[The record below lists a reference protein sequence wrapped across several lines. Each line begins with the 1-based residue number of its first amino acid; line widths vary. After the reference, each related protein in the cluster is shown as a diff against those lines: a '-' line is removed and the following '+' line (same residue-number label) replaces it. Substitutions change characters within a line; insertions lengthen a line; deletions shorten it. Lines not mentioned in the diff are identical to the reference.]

1 MSGQLYALLPVY
13 IRQRDLETDGQP
25 LRALLDVVDEQ
36 MTVIETD
43 IARLY
48 ENWFIETCSEWAVP
62 YIADLIGYRP
72 LLAGA
77 AGVGPR
83 ADVADAIRMR
93 RRKGTLAVLE
103 DVARNVAGWPAVA
116 IEYERLI
123 AVVQAMNDAEPR
135 RGRTVD
141 LRDADALR
149 AIGEPAD
156 RTSHTVEVRRPGSHR
171 APGRYGAG
179 SVEVVVSKLHAAS
192 VSRSDAHAAGESH
205 EGCYTFD
212 ALGFDVRLVAAGD
225 PLVRPLR
232 RAQLAEDLGRLYG
245 PERSLAIWQ
254 RPPGNRTALEL
265 VARER
270 VVVADLRAWRFRPAR
285 DEVAV
290 DPERGRLRFA
300 PGHEPHAV
308 VVRYHCATAAD
319 LGAGEYA
326 RDLDA
331 IEPVFRVAHGG
342 REEHGHLRAALRA
355 WRAAHAPRAAIEFGD
370 SHVYDE
376 HDVTIELGDDQYLEI
391 RAADGTRPV
400 VRFPQTS
407 AGRANMLRVTG
418 GARSTLVLDGL
429 LLDGGIEI
437 AGDVGTVIVRRSTIV
452 PRAGIIELLSPTARL
467 EVERSIVGTVRVI
480 ADETQQE
487 PNQIAFVSSI
497 VDAYDHAGAAIGGI
511 DAEPAFADGSFD
523 RVTVFGHVKLH
534 GLVSAQDSIFVHPV
548 HVERR
553 QTGCMRFS
561 YVAPHSHTPA
571 RYACL
576 PAAGGPA
583 PRFLSTHFMAP
594 GYARLSGDG
603 PPEIAAG
610 AEDDA
615 EIGAFHD
622 TFEPLRAANLRQ
634 RLAEFAPLDVD
645 VGIRYVREA

>member
-25 LRALLDVVDEQ
+25 LRALLEVVEEQ
-36 MTVIETD
+36 MTIVETD
-43 IARLY
+43 IAQLY
-48 ENWFIETCSEWAVP
+48 ENWFIETCSDWAVP
-62 YIADLIGYRP
+62 YIGDLIGYRP
-72 LLAGA
+72 LRAGA
-77 AGVGPR
+77 AGVVPR
-83 ADVADAIRMR
+83 GDVADAIRMR

-123 AVVQAMNDAEPR
+123 AVVQAIGDAEPR

-141 LRDADALR
+141 LRDAHALR

-156 RTSHTVEVRRPGSHR
+156 RASHTVEIRRPGSHR
-171 APGRYGAG
+171 APGRYGVG
-179 SVEVVVSKLHAAS
+179 SVELVVSKLHAAS
-192 VSRSDAHAAGESH
+192 VSRSDAHAAGELH

-212 ALGFDVRLVAAGD
+212 ALGFNVQLVAAGD
-225 PLVRPLR
+225 PLVLPLR
-232 RAQLAEDLGRLYG
+232 RAELAADLARLYG
-245 PERSLAIWQ
+245 AERSLAIWQ
-254 RPPGNRTALEL
+254 RPPGKRTTLEL
-265 VARER
+265 IARER
-270 VVVADLRAWRFRPAR
+270 IVVADLGSWRFRPKSG
-285 DEVAV
+285 EVAV

-300 PGHEPHAV
+300 PGHEPQAV
-308 VVRYHCATAAD
+308 VVRYHYATAAD

-331 IEPVFRVAHGG
+331 IEPVFPVVHGG

-355 WRAAHAPRAAIEFGD
+355 WRAGNAARGAIEFGD

-376 HDVTIELGDDQYLEI
+376 TDITIELDDDQYLEI

-400 VRFPQTS
+400 VRFPETS
-407 AGRANMLRVTG
+407 AGRANLLRVTG

-429 LLDGGIEI
+429 LLAGGIEI
-437 AGDVGTVIVRRSTIV
+437 AGDIGTVIVRRSTIV
-452 PRAGIIELLSPTARL
+452 PRAGIIEVFSPTARL
-467 EVERSIVGTVRVI
+467 EVERSIVGTVRVV

-487 PNQIAFVSSI
+487 PNQITFVSSI

-511 DAEPAFADGSFD
+511 DGDAAFADGSFD
-523 RVTVFGHVKLH
+523 RVTVLGHVKLH

-548 HVERR
+548 FVERR

-561 YVAPHSHTPA
+561 YVAPHSHAPA

-576 PAAGGPA
+576 PVAGGPA
-583 PRFLSTHFMAP
+583 PRFLSTHYMSP
-594 GYARLSGDG
+594 GFARLSVDG
-603 PPEIAAG
+603 PPEIATG

-615 EIGAFHD
+615 EMGAFHD

-634 RLAEFAPLDVD
+634 RLAEFAPLDID